1 MKIKKIMKKFLFTTF
16 FSFITILVFCQIPDG
31 YYDSA
36 EGKYGQELRVALYN
50 IIKTNVTPITYSE
63 LWDAYPRTDKKPNG
77 KVWDIYSDIPN
88 GTPPYEF
95 TFFTN
100 QCGNYSSEGDCYNRE
115 HTVPASWF
123 NDASPMYSDLF
134 HVLPTDGY
142 VNNRRSNYPY
152 GKVGSAS
159 WTSQNGSKLGS
170 SATTGYTGTVFE
182 PIDSFKGDV
191 ARIYFYMAT
200 RYMDKIASWTGDSFE
215 NSDLSTWAKSLF
227 FQWHQLDPVSTK
239 ERNRNDSVYVIQ
251 HNRNPFVDH
260 PEWVNDIWGPNASIT
275 DFNFVS
281 YISTTSDAINVYL
294 VNTLDNLNIKLF
306 SIQGQIVYNAV
317 ANNSNN
323 IAIPITFNPG
333 VYVLFINNNQNIY
346 TEKIIIQ

>member
-1 MKIKKIMKKFLFTTF
+1 MKKYLLATF
-16 FSFITILVFCQIPDG
+16 FSFITILVFSQIPNG
-31 YYDSA
+31 YYDNA

-50 IIKTNVTPITYSE
+50 IIKTNVTSISYSG
-63 LWDAYPRTDKKPNG
+63 LWDAYPRTDKKLNG

-95 TFFTN
+95 TFITD

-159 WTSQNGSKLGS
+159 WTSMNGSKLGS
-170 SATTGYTGTVFE
+170 SATSGYSGTVFE
-182 PIDSFKGDV
+182 PIDSFKGDI

-200 RYMDKIASWTGDSFE
+200 RYMDKIANWTGGSFE
-215 NSDLSTWAKSLF
+215 NSDLSSWAKNLF
-227 FQWHQLDPVSTK
+227 LHWHQLDPVSSK
-239 ERNRNDSVYVIQ
+239 ERKRNDSVYVIQ

-260 PEWVNDIWGPNASIT
+260 PEWVNDIWGPNASINNY
-275 DFNFVS
+275 NFIT
-281 YISTTSDAINVYL
+281 YLYTTSDAINVNF
-294 VNTLDNLNIKLF
+294 VNTFDNLTIKLF
-306 SIQGQIVYNAV
+306 SIQGQLVYDAV
-317 ANNSNN
+317 LNDSNN
-323 IAIPITFNPG
+323 LIIPITFNQG
-333 VYVLFINNNQNIY
+333 VYILTINNDQNIC
-346 TEKIIIQ
+346 TEKIIIE